1 MAKKR
6 KTAFDLSAILNN
18 FDYML
23 IYNQLM
29 EIAINMIEWV
39 NLPLTCDERYLELA
53 LYEQGKAIFFKD
65 DVVGF
70 LSLRFASGGNLDVYG
85 VPTIRRAYSSTNSYT
100 KDLSNE
106 DSIVIYNN
114 RTRTPAQTYIRY
126 QAMRIWAI
134 DRAIDVN
141 ANAQKTPVL
150 IQCNE
155 NQRLT
160 LQNLYMMFEGN
171 QPFIFGDDSLDM
183 SRFKVLKTD
192 APYTADKLFQLR
204 TNIWNETLTYLGV
217 SNVNTQKKERLISG
231 EVQLQQG
238 GVNANRCTR
247 LSARQDAAKRIN
259 EMFNLNIEVKYREE
273 FIESLKNG
281 EEVEESEVE

>member
-6 KTAFDLSAILNN
+6 NTQFDLSAILNN

-39 NLPLTCDERYLELA
+39 NLPTTCDERYLELS
-53 LYEQGKAIFFKD
+53 LYEQGKAIFFNEPD
-65 DVVGF
+65 IGY
-70 LSLRFASGGNLDVYG
+70 LTLRFAGGGELDVYG
-85 VPTIRRAYSSTNSYT
+85 VPTIRKAYSSTNKFT
-100 KDLSNE
+100 KQLSNK
-106 DSIVIYNN
+106 DSVVIYNN
-114 RTRTPAQTYIRY
+114 RTRTPAQTYVRY

-150 IQCNE
+150 IQCGE

-160 LQNLYMMFEGN
+160 LQNLYMKFEGN

-247 LSARQDAAKRIN
+247 LSARQDAIKKIN
-259 EMFNLNIEVKYREE
+259 EMYGLNIEVKYREDFVE
-273 FIESLKNG
+273 KEDDSNK
-281 EEVEESEVE
+281 VEESEVE

>member
-6 KTAFDLSAILNN
+6 NTQFDLSAILNN

-39 NLPLTCDERYLELA
+39 NLPTTCDERYLELS
-53 LYEQGKAIFFKD
+53 LYEQGKAIFFNEPD
-65 DVVGF
+65 IGY
-70 LSLRFASGGNLDVYG
+70 LTLRFAGGGELDLYG
-85 VPTIRRAYSSTNSYT
+85 VPTIRKAYSSTNKFT
-100 KDLSNE
+100 KQLSNK
-106 DSIVIYNN
+106 DSVVIYNN
-114 RTRTPAQTYIRY
+114 RTRTPAQTYVRY

-150 IQCNE
+150 IQCGE

-160 LQNLYMMFEGN
+160 LQNLYMKFEGN

-247 LSARQDAAKRIN
+247 LSARQDAIKKID
-259 EMFNLNIEVKYREE
+259 EMYGLNIEVKYREDFVE
-273 FIESLKNG
+273 KEDDSNK
-281 EEVEESEVE
+281 VEESEVE